1 MQVVVELF
9 GIARSRA
16 GVARTLAEGPML
28 GDVLRDLAR
37 RFPELAGACIEG
49 GHLRP
54 GFIVNVSGDRF
65 VSSPDTSLNAGDTV
79 MLLSLDAGG

>member
-16 GVARTLAEGPML
+16 GVARTLAEGPSL

-49 GHLRP
+49 EQLRP
-54 GFIVNVSGDRF
+54 GFIVNVSGNRF